1 MSIENF
7 TLSDAMAIITILFTS
22 FSHDEKAYNIL
33 AEFTKSFIKEHP
45 HGHLQTPTSPIK
57 KPLRSHL
64 KYLKSINFYL
74 KIYCGEFGTLH

>member
-33 AEFTKSFIKEHP
+33 AEYTKFLIKEFP
-45 HGHLQTPTSPIK
+45 
-57 KPLRSHL
+57 R
-64 KYLKSINFYL
+64 
-74 KIYCGEFGTLH
+74 